1 MTHHTR
7 QSVES
12 RLVHSASPLVSI
24 VLGEQDTAWKPGMVD
39 NATALT
45 CYRGPGMVTY
55 RKPYR
60 RADAWQTLADFDPI
74 AGDHDDRCQAENAE
88 GDVCRLLEGDH
99 AQHVWGEL

>member
-24 VLGEQDTAWKPGMVD
+24 VLGEQDTAWAPSSLFD
-39 NATALT
+39 IPWS
-45 CYRGPGMVTY
+45 GPGMVTY
-55 RKPYR
+55 RR
-60 RADAWQTLADFDPI
+60 TGHQGGGIHGILADFDPL
-74 AGDHDDRCQAENAE
+74 AGDHDDRCQAENAA

-99 AQHVWGEL
+99 TTHVWGEL